1 MRSRHWY
8 RDTGLQARMFLVMG
22 LLAALYLAFMAAL
35 WYAGV
40 DFFVIMLIAGGML
53 FVQYYFSDKLVLA
66 SMGAREVGPDEA
78 PELHAMVARLA
89 QQMDLPM
96 PKVAIV
102 HTDLPNA
109 FATGRNP
116 RNAVVCVTTGIMNRL
131 DYGELEAVLGH
142 ELSHVKNRD
151 VQVITIASF
160 FATVASFIMQWGLW
174 LGMGGRDREDRG
186 ANAFVLVYLAS
197 VLTWIISFFL
207 IRALSRYRELA
218 ADRGAAIITG
228 APSQLASALIKISHG
243 MARIPDQDLRRV
255 ETLNA
260 FFIVPALKGA
270 SLAELFSTHPSLERR
285 LAQLQELQRRMEGL
299 A

>member
-1 MRSRHWY
+1 
-8 RDTGLQARMFLVMG
+8 MFLVMG

-40 DFFVIMLIAGGML
+40 NFFIIVLIAGGML

-89 QQMDLPM
+89 QQMDLPL

>member
-40 DFFVIMLIAGGML
+40 NFFVIVLIAGGML

-142 ELSHVKNRD
+142 ELSHIKNRD

-186 ANAFVLVYLAS
+186 ANTFVLVYLAS

>member
-40 DFFVIMLIAGGML
+40 NFFMIVLIAGGML

-66 SMGAREVGPDEA
+66 SMGAREVRPDEA

>member
-1 MRSRHWY
+1 
-8 RDTGLQARMFLVMG
+8 
-22 LLAALYLAFMAAL
+22 
-35 WYAGV
+35 
-40 DFFVIMLIAGGML
+40 
-53 FVQYYFSDKLVLA
+53 
-66 SMGAREVGPDEA
+66 
-78 PELHAMVARLA
+78 
-89 QQMDLPM
+89 
-96 PKVAIV
+96 VAIV